1 MKKLLIAVLALGL
14 AGCSTTPVSSSLAKE
29 VSASSS
35 YQFKQGYVPVT
46 IIRDKGMVA
55 GACAITTF
63 INGNKVAELNTGEK
77 VVAYVEP
84 GEVIVGAGFVG
95 SGLCNGAPRKE
106 REFIIK
112 EAKPRTLRIFID
124 QSANVD
130 ILPTTES

>member
-1 MKKLLIAVLALGL
+1 MKKILIAVLALGL

-29 VSASSS
+29 VIASSS
-35 YQFKQGYVPVT
+35 YQFKKGYVPVT
-46 IIRDKGMVA
+46 IIRDKGIVA
-55 GACAITTF
+55 GMCAITTF

-84 GEVIVGAGFVG
+84 GEVIIGAGFVG

-112 EAKPRTLRIFID
+112 EAKSRTLRIFID

>member
-35 YQFKQGYVPVT
+35 YQFKQGYAPVT
-46 IIRDKGMVA
+46 IIRDKGIVA

-84 GEVIVGAGFVG
+84 GEVIIGAGFVG

-112 EAKPRTLRIFID
+112 EAKPLTLRIFID